1 MLNNWYEWVGTF
13 TGVAA
18 LTVLSLPVAGL
29 TAGILGWRRRTAGTA
44 RPWRTALAEV
54 GMVYGTVPG
63 VWMTLLPGNEP
74 GKHGVLSLV
83 PLADLLSMDKGQIIG
98 NLLIFAA
105 LGFFAPLR
113 FAAVA
118 SLGRVLALA
127 AGCSVLVEV
136 AQYVLL
142 LDRVSSVDDV
152 LLNTA
157 GAGLASLLSYYW
169 WRASEDTAAIYR
181 VA

>member
-1 MLNNWYEWVGTF
+1 MLNDWHDWVGTY

-18 LTVLSLPVAGL
+18 LMVLSLPVAL
-29 TAGILGWRRRTAGTA
+29 LIAVILGWRRKGTA
-44 RPWRTALAEV
+44 HRWRRSFAEV
-54 GMVYGTVPG
+54 GMVHGTVPW

-83 PLADLLSMDKGQIIG
+83 PFADLLSMDEGQIIG

-105 LGFFAPLR
+105 LGFFVPLR
-113 FAAVA
+113 FAQLA

-127 AGCSVLVEV
+127 ASCSLLVEV

-157 GAGLASLLSYYW
+157 GAGLASMLSYHW
-169 WRASEDTAAIYR
+169 WRTPENTAPIYR

>member
-1 MLNNWYEWVGTF
+1 MLNNWYDWVGTY

-18 LTVLSLPVAGL
+18 LTLLSLPVAVVAAGL
-29 TAGILGWRRRTAGTA
+29 LGWRRKATGAA
-44 RPWRTALAEV
+44 RPWRTAVAEV
-54 GMVYGTVPG
+54 GLVYGTVPW

-74 GKHGVLSLV
+74 GKHGVVTLV
-83 PLADLLSMDKGQIIG
+83 PLADLLSWDRGQIIG

-113 FAAVA
+113 FPSLA
-118 SLGRVLALA
+118 SLGRVLLLA
-127 AGCSVLVEV
+127 AGCSTLVEV
-136 AQYVLL
+136 LQYVLL

-157 GAGLASLLSYYW
+157 GAGLAAMLSYRW
-169 WRASEDTAAIYR
+169 WRTPVHSFA
-181 VA
+181 

>member
-1 MLNNWYEWVGTF
+1 MLTSWHAWFATE
-13 TGVAA
+13 TGIVA
-18 LTVLSLPVAGL
+18 LTVLSLPVTLL
-29 TAGILGWRRRTAGTA
+29 TAVILGRRRKGTAHPWRRSF
-44 RPWRTALAEV
+44 AEV
-54 GMVYGTVPG
+54 GMIHGTVPW

-83 PLADLLSMDKGQIIG
+83 PFADLLAMDQGQIIG
-98 NLLIFAA
+98 NLLIFAP

-113 FAAVA
+113 FPAVA

-127 AGCSVLVEV
+127 ASCSILIEV

-157 GAGLASLLSYYW
+157 GAGLASLLSYRW
-169 WRASEDTAAIYR
+169 WRQKNTAAIYR

>member
-1 MLNNWYEWVGTF
+1 
-13 TGVAA
+13 
-18 LTVLSLPVAGL
+18 
-29 TAGILGWRRRTAGTA
+29 
-44 RPWRTALAEV
+44 
-54 GMVYGTVPG
+54 MVYGTVPW

-74 GKHGVLSLV
+74 GRHGVVSPI
-83 PLADLLSMDKGQIIG
+83 PLADLLSMDEGQIIG
-98 NLLIFAA
+98 NLLILAA

-113 FAAVA
+113 FAALA

-127 AGCSVLVEV
+127 AGCSILIEVL
-136 AQYVLL
+136 QYVLM

-169 WRASEDTAAIYR
+169 WRARTSEDTAAIYR